1 MTMIGRKRGWVIKLT
16 CGSAKILAMSHVKK
30 MIIKIDL
37 KEESPEK
44 RMTKSIGDVRNQIET
59 LMRLRTNGFIT
70 SDIYRRNKIF
80 LLLV

>member
-1 MTMIGRKRGWVIKLT
+1 MSGAGRRWPASLTRYMRSEQKTSPGFTQNAPQSMTMIGRKRGWVIKLT

-44 RMTKSIGDVRNQIET
+44 E
-59 LMRLRTNGFIT
+59 
-70 SDIYRRNKIF
+70 
-80 LLLV
+80 